1 MFFRAHPVETA
12 TRALK
17 LALERFDINE
27 ELRRRAGRDLR
38 AWLVARG
45 VVFEPSPEPAPGAS
59 PEPAQ
64 APGTDAPVVG

>member
-17 LALERFDINE
+17 LALERFDLNE

-38 AWLVARG
+38 AWFVARG
-45 VVFEPSPEPAPGAS
+45 VTFAASSEPEAHAEEPAEPSAS
-59 PEPAQ
+59 Q
-64 APGTDAPVVG
+64 V